1 MQGSGFLPDGFG
13 GAFGRLVAVIPGNLS
28 GALLGIGGL
37 MFLLAV
43 VERITRRRRRRP
55 GKPSRS
61 PGWLARLLARKPAFE
76 LAEDT
81 PGAFQARAVHNSAE
95 RALHH
100 ELEALMPQ
108 HFPARTRLL
117 SQVSLDEILYTDSK
131 RDWYTISG
139 KRVDFLIVDAGFQP
153 LCAIEYQGAGHH
165 GQDRDS
171 ARDARH
177 RDWQKRRALRLADV
191 PLVEVPARYDRRML
205 AALLNDV
212 TGRRPS
218 PAPSPGA
225 PRQAT
230 LASPPLAGL

>member
-1 MQGSGFLPDGFG
+1 MQGSGFLSNAFD
-13 GAFGRLVAVIPGNLS
+13 GAFGRLVAVMPGNLG

-37 MFLLAV
+37 LFLLTF
-43 VERITRRRRRRP
+43 VEKLTRHGRRP
-55 GKPSRS
+55 GKQPRS

-76 LAEDT
+76 LTEDT

-100 ELEALMPQ
+100 ELETLLPQ

-117 SQVSLDEILYTDSK
+117 SQVSLDEILYTDSR

-165 GQDRDS
+165 GPDRDS
-171 ARDARH
+171 ARNARH

-191 PLVEVPARYDRRML
+191 PLIEVPARYDRRML
-205 AALLNDV
+205 AALLGDV
-212 TGRRPS
+212 TGRRPT
-218 PAPSPGA
+218 PTPSPDA

>member
-1 MQGSGFLPDGFG
+1 MQGSGFLSNALDA
-13 GAFGRLVAVIPGNLS
+13 AFGRLVAVMPGNLG
-28 GALLGIGGL
+28 GALLMVGGL
-37 MFLLAV
+37 LFLLTF
-43 VERITRRRRRRP
+43 VEKLTRRGRRP
-55 GKPSRS
+55 RKPPRS

-76 LAEDT
+76 LTEDT
-81 PGAFQARAVHNSAE
+81 PGTFQARAVHNNAE

-117 SQVSLDEILYTDSK
+117 SQVSLDEILYTDSR

-165 GQDRDS
+165 GRDRGS
-171 ARDARH
+171 ARNARH

-191 PLVEVPARYDRRML
+191 PLIEVPARYDRRML
-205 AALLNDV
+205 AALLGDV

-218 PAPSPGA
+218 PTPSPDA
-225 PRQAT
+225 PHQAT